1 MKLRDVQRDSTRV
14 PAAGGWGGGVSDGIQ
29 EPVGLLKACVGVLS
43 LRERLSS
50 PPSSGS
56 RLAGTVRRAAEVILT
71 SVLLRVS
78 VQAVLFDIITKNY
91 DKIKKP
97 RGDGKALIY

>member
-1 MKLRDVQRDSTRV
+1 MMKEAADVTLISQT
-14 PAAGGWGGGVSDGIQ
+14 P
-29 EPVGLLKACVGVLS
+29 
-43 LRERLSS
+43 
-50 PPSSGS
+50 
-56 RLAGTVRRAAEVILT
+56 

>member
-1 MKLRDVQRDSTRV
+1 MNVSCLRPLVNERV
-14 PAAGGWGGGVSDGIQ
+14 
-29 EPVGLLKACVGVLS
+29 
-43 LRERLSS
+43 SS
-50 PPSSGS
+50 C
-56 RLAGTVRRAAEVILT
+56 
-71 SVLLRVS
+71 VS